1 MKNNITNS
9 NKNKSRTLKTTYW
22 VTTIVI
28 AITFFITGIGNFVPF
43 EHIAQDMLHLGY
55 PPYFLKILGIWKIFG
70 AVAII
75 FPGIPRIRECAY
87 AGMVFDL
94 TGAAFSRSAAGDS
107 VIMVIVPIAIVSLV
121 AISWALGPKGNER
134 IILKE

>member
-1 MKNNITNS
+1 MKTIKNS
-9 NKNKSRTLKTTYW
+9 NKNTSGALKTIYW
-22 VTTIVI
+22 VATIII
-28 AITFFITGIGNFVPF
+28 AISFFVTGVGNLMPF
-43 EHIAQDMLHLGY
+43 EHIAREMSHLGY
-55 PPYFLKILGIWKIFG
+55 PQYFLKILGTWKIFG

-75 FPGIPRIRECAY
+75 FPGMPRIREWAY

-121 AISWALGPKGNER
+121 AISWALVPKGNEK
-134 IILKE
+134 IIIKE